1 MWDTILEYLAQR
13 LKEPSTYV
21 SLGALGTAIGW
32 RVSPENWNA
41 IATFCM
47 GAGGL
52 LGMILT
58 ERKKTSP
65 TEIKNVV
72 EAVVKPQALEPVKP
86 SEPQLQEAMKG
97 NGK

>member
-1 MWDTILEYLAQR
+1 MDATLDYLVQR

-21 SLGALGTAIGW
+21 SLGALLTAVGW
-32 RVSPENWNA
+32 QISPENWNT
-41 IATFCM
+41 IAAFCM
-47 GAGGL
+47 GVGGL
-52 LGMILT
+52 IGMILT
-58 ERKKTSP
+58 ERRKTTP

-72 EAVVKPQALEPVKP
+72 EAVVKSTSLEAVKP